1 VTLISWGILV
11 GVALLNLVTIAVFV
25 VLERRNAVVEE
36 RLGRITQ
43 SGQAVVAAP
52 DEGAPARRT
61 SPISQALNRA
71 ISRRGFG
78 ERIQRELARADLKLN
93 VAEWLALHVLL
104 AFGFFAVGWI
114 IGGQNI
120 FMGALAAI
128 GAFFVPRMYLG
139 YQQRKRLRTFD
150 NQLGDM
156 LNLVVNGLRAGYSP
170 LQALESVARELP
182 PPISVEFQRVVQE
195 IQLGLP
201 QEAALANLTRRVP
214 SADLDFVVTAM
225 NVQREVGGNLAE
237 ILDNISHTI
246 RERVRI
252 KGEIATL
259 TAQGQITAW
268 VISLLPIGLA
278 LFLWLIN
285 RSYMNNIFGPPF
297 VFGLP
302 CCGIIMIATSLTMIA
317 TGFAIVQKIV
327 DIEV

>member
-1 VTLISWGILV
+1 VINLAIVVGIV
-11 GVALLNLVTIAVFV
+11 LLNLVVIGSFAL
-25 VLERRNAVVEE
+25 LERRRTLVQD
-36 RLGRITQ
+36 RLGQITQ
-43 SGQAVVAAP
+43 GGQVLALPVDEAP
-52 DEGAPARRT
+52 RRSSNLST
-61 SPISQALNRA
+61 ALNRA
-71 ISRRGFG
+71 IAGRGFA
-78 ERIQRELARADLKLN
+78 ERIQRELARADVKLN
-93 VAEWLALHVLL
+93 VAEYLSLHVLL
-104 AFGFFAVGWI
+104 AFGFFAVGWLV
-114 IGGQNI
+114 GGRSLFFGI
-120 FMGALAAI
+120 LAAI
-128 GAFFVPRMYLG
+128 GALFVPRLYLG
-139 YQQRKRLRTFD
+139 FEQRKRLRNFD

-170 LQALESVARELP
+170 MQALESVGRELP
-182 PPISVEFQRVVQE
+182 PPISIEFHRVVQE

-252 KGEIATL
+252 KGEIQTL

-268 VISLLPIGLA
+268 VITLLPIGLG
-278 LFLWLIN
+278 LFLWIIN
-285 RSYMNNIFGPPF
+285 RSYMNNFFGPPIM
-297 VFGLP
+297 FGLP
-302 CCGIIMIATSLTMIA
+302 ICGLAMIVTALVMIS

>member
-1 VTLISWGILV
+1 MISGAILV
-11 GVALLNLVTIAVFV
+11 GVVLMNLLIIGAFA
-25 VLERRNAVVEE
+25 VLERRRTVVEE
-36 RLGRITQ
+36 RLGQITQ
-43 SGQAVVAAP
+43 AGQLVSTP
-52 DEGAPARRT
+52 IDEDQRRQST
-61 SPISQALNRA
+61 NLSTALNRA
-71 ISRRGFG
+71 IAGRGFAD
-78 ERIQRELARADLKLN
+78 RIQRELARADLKLN
-93 VAEWLALHVLL
+93 VAEYLALHILL
-104 AFGFFAVGWI
+104 AFAFFAAGWL
-114 IGGQNI
+114 IGGRSI
-120 FMGALAAI
+120 FMGLLAGI
-128 GAFFVPRMYLG
+128 GALFVPRMYLG
-139 YQQRKRLRTFD
+139 YQQRKRLRNFD

-170 LQALESVARELP
+170 MQALESVGRELP
-182 PPISVEFQRVVQE
+182 PPISVEFHRVVQE

-237 ILDNISHTI
+237 ILDNISYTI

-268 VISLLPIGLA
+268 VISLLPIGLG
-278 LFLWLIN
+278 LFLWIIN
-285 RSYMNNIFGPPF
+285 RSYMNSIFGPPI

-302 CCGIIMIATSLTMIA
+302 ICGIAMVVTALIMIA

>member
-1 VTLISWGILV
+1 VTLLSWGILV
-11 GVALLNLVTIAVFV
+11 GVAFLNLLVIAVFV
-25 VLERRNAVVEE
+25 VLERRHAVVED

-43 SGQAVVAAP
+43 GGQAAMAPAEVTAAP
-52 DEGAPARRT
+52 RS
-61 SPISQALNRA
+61 SPISLALNQVIA
-71 ISRRGFG
+71 RRGFA
-78 ERIQRELARADLKLN
+78 ERIQRDLARADIKLN
-93 VAEWLALHVLL
+93 VAEYLALHVLL
-104 AFGFFAVGWI
+104 AGGFFALGWVL
-114 IGGQNI
+114 GQGSVFLGI
-120 FMGALAAI
+120 LMAL
-128 GAFFVPRMYLG
+128 GSFFVPRMYVG
-139 YQQRKRLRTFD
+139 YQQRKRLRNFD

-170 LQALESVARELP
+170 MQAMESVARELP

-278 LFLWLIN
+278 LMLWIIN
-285 RSYMNNIFGPPF
+285 RSYMNNIFGPPY
-297 VFGLP
+297 VYNLP
-302 CCGIIMIATSLTMIA
+302 CCGIIMIVTSLTMISA
-317 TGFAIVQKIV
+317 GFAIVQKIV

>member
-1 VTLISWGILV
+1 MISGAILV
-11 GVALLNLVTIAVFV
+11 GVVLMNLLIIGVFAL
-25 VLERRNAVVEE
+25 LERRRTVVEE
-36 RLGRITQ
+36 RLGQITQ
-43 SGQAVVAAP
+43 AGQLVSTP
-52 DEGAPARRT
+52 IDEDQRRPST
-61 SPISQALNRA
+61 NLSTALNRA
-71 ISRRGFG
+71 IAGRGFA
-78 ERIQRELARADLKLN
+78 ERIQRELARADIKLN
-93 VAEWLALHVLL
+93 VAEYLALHILL
-104 AFGFFAVGWI
+104 AFAFFAAGWL
-114 IGGQNI
+114 IGGRSI
-120 FMGALAAI
+120 FMGLLAGI
-128 GAFFVPRMYLG
+128 GALFVPRMYLG
-139 YQQRKRLRTFD
+139 YQQRKRLRNFD

-170 LQALESVARELP
+170 MQALESVGRELP
-182 PPISVEFQRVVQE
+182 PPISVEFHRVVQE

-237 ILDNISHTI
+237 ILDNISYTI

-268 VISLLPIGLA
+268 VISLLPIGLG
-278 LFLWLIN
+278 LFLWIIN
-285 RSYMNNIFGPPF
+285 RSYMNSIFGPPI

-302 CCGIIMIATSLTMIA
+302 VCGIAMVVTALIMIA